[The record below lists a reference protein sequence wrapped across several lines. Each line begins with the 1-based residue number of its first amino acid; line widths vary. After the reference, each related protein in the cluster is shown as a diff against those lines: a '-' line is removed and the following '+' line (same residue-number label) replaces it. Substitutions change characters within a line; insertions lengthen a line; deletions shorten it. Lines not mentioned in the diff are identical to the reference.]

1 MNLILAVVL
10 ILVGIGV
17 LVILFRASD

>member
-1 MNLILAVVL
+1 MNLLLAVVL

-17 LVILFRASD
+17 LVVLFRASD

>member
-17 LVILFRASD
+17 LVVLFRASD